1 MNPPEK
7 ITIVVVSDNL
17 YAVLIAA
24 LIKSIEIN
32 HKTSELISLYIIDDG
47 ISKSNKRKLQNTV
60 NPEITTLHWLKSNTI
75 IPADIKIPFDQSSY
89 PFTIY
94 LRLFAPYAI
103 SQDCKKFIYMD
114 VDMLLYDDI
123 SKLFHIDLG
132 ENILGATQDSQ
143 ELVSYP
149 YAIQNYKELGLAAET
164 KYFNS
169 GLMLINR
176 EKWIENNIAE
186 KVMQCLHDNLK
197 YIFYPDQYGLNVIL
211 HDKWQVISNLW
222 NYSDFFKIPPNPFLV
237 HFTNIKPIFKSYNNS
252 EKHKDEF
259 YRILN
264 LTAFKDFKPKNDYH
278 RKFKKGIT
286 KIKKFIYNK
295 FNKAV

>member
-1 MNPPEK
+1 MDSPKK

-47 ISKSNKRKLQNTV
+47 ISKTNQIKLQNTID
-60 NPEITTLHWLKSNTI
+60 PEITTIHWIKASDIVPSNI
-75 IPADIKIPFDQSSY
+75 RMPFDKSSY

-103 SQDCKKFIYMD
+103 DPDCEKLIYMD
-114 VDMLLYDDI
+114 VDMMLYADV
-123 SKLFHIDLG
+123 SELYNIDLG
-132 ENILGATQDSQ
+132 NNILGAIQDSQ
-143 ELVSYP
+143 ETVSAP
-149 YAIQNYKELGLAAET
+149 FAISNYKELGIPADT

-176 EKWIENNIAE
+176 KKWIEQEIPL
-186 KVMQCLHDNLK
+186 KVFNCLHENIK
-197 YIFYPDQYGLNVIL
+197 YVHYPDQYGLNVVL
-211 HDKWQVISNLW
+211 NNKWLSISNLW
-222 NYSDFFKIPPNPFLV
+222 NLSDYTETSINPKLV
-237 HFTNIKPIFKSYNNS
+237 HFTNIKPIFKSYSNS
-252 EKHKDEF
+252 KKHKDEF

-264 LTAFKDFKPKNDYH
+264 LTAFKEFKPKNDYH
-278 RKFKKGIT
+278 RKLKKGIT
-286 KIKKFIYNK
+286 KLKKMIYNK
-295 FNKAV
+295 FTKAV